1 MGGSRGF
8 IGVAMWVW
16 SGNNLLGEGV
26 VESALLWTAC
36 SFHGRSMTIT
46 HAVTEEC
53 RRLEHI
59 KRALILAG
67 LKPFRRG
74 QMLALICG

>member
-1 MGGSRGF
+1 
-8 IGVAMWVW
+8 
-16 SGNNLLGEGV
+16 
-26 VESALLWTAC
+26 
-36 SFHGRSMTIT
+36 MTIT

-53 RRLEHI
+53 RRLERI

-67 LKPFRRG
+67 LKPFRLG